1 MKHSLYLLIV
11 LALLFDNT
19 YAKRRLVRISYFAEH
34 TQKTPLK
41 TPEDEVLEAMTSPQD
56 ERWAPSDGLNVGIEE
71 EKEWHQPGGADG
83 MAQQSLMLALMFCHV
98 FPKWQFTEYLRDKD
112 LEKSMRWVSLLK
124 WGDNFCQFKL
134 L

>member
-34 TQKTPLK
+34 TQKIPLK
-41 TPEDEVLEAMTSPQD
+41 TPEDEVLEAMTLPQD
-56 ERWAPSDGLNVGIEE
+56 ERWALSDGLNVGIEE
-71 EKEWHQPGGADG
+71 EKERHQPGGADG
-83 MAQQSLMLALMFCHV
+83 MSQQALMLALIFGHAL
-98 FPKWQFTEYLRDKD
+98 PKWRLTEHLRDKN